1 MSERTSRSSAMG
13 ITRRTAVAG
22 ALAVAVT
29 MPARL
34 RAQEKTPLRI
44 GVLNDQS
51 GPFADLSGLG
61 SVEAA
66 RLAIEDHGGRA
77 NGVAVELLAAD
88 HQNKPDIGIAIL
100 RKWLDVDN
108 VQAVF
113 DLGNSAISLAAQQIM
128 RERNRIIVH
137 STSATSDLTGSACSP
152 VGFHWVYDTYSSGA
166 GIAKA
171 LMGQGLDT
179 WFFITVDYAFGKSI
193 EGVARAAI
201 EGAGGKVVGAV
212 RHPLNTSDFS
222 SYLLQAQ
229 ASNAKVIVF
238 ANVGLDLSNCIK
250 QAAEFRLSKVAGGSQ
265 TIVAP
270 VMLLTDVHAIG
281 LKLAQGLRFISGFY
295 WDKDDE
301 TRAWSKRLFR
311 APPGDADHVAGGR
324 LLRRPALSE
333 GRGCG
338 QDDGRS
344 RRRGGDARNSGVG
357 YVHQK
362 RDVATRRA
370 ARSRHA
376 AGRGQIA
383 GRIEISMGLLQDRGR
398 IARRPGIQTARGWRL
413 SAGSHLIELSGS
425 LRLSSDKTNPG
436 RAFARP
442 G

>member
-1 MSERTSRSSAMG
+1 MNM
-13 ITRRTAVAG
+13 TRRTTLVG
-22 ALAVAVT
+22 ALASAAT
-29 MPARL
+29 IPRRL
-34 RAQEKTPLRI
+34 RAQETPPLRI

-66 RLAIEDHGGRA
+66 KLAVEDHGGRA
-77 NGVAVELLAAD
+77 NGVAVELLEAD
-88 HQNKPDIGIAIL
+88 HQNKPDIGTGIL

-152 VGFHWVYDTYSSGA
+152 VGFHWVYDTYSNSA

-171 LMGQGLDT
+171 LLRQGLDT
-179 WFFITVDYAFGKSI
+179 WFFITVDYAFGKSM
-193 EGVARAAI
+193 EGVGRAAV
-201 EGAGGKVVGAV
+201 EGAGGKVLGAV

-238 ANVGLDLSNCIK
+238 ANAGLDLTNCIK

-265 TIVAP
+265 TVVAP

-281 LKLAQGLRFISGFY
+281 LNLAQGLSFISGFY

-301 TRAWSKRLFR
+301 TCVWSKRFFERRR
-311 APPGDADHVAGGR
+311 AMPTMSQAGVYSAVRHYLKSVDFARTTSGIDVANVMRSIPISDMFTKDATLRPDGR
-324 LLRRPALSE
+324 LVHDMLLVEVKSPAESKYPRDYYKIKGVLPGSEAFRPLSE
-333 GRGCG
+333 GGC
-338 QDDGRS
+338 
-344 RRRGGDARNSGVG
+344 
-357 YVHQK
+357 
-362 RDVATRRA
+362 
-370 ARSRHA
+370 
-376 AGRGQIA
+376 
-383 GRIEISMGLLQDRGR
+383 
-398 IARRPGIQTARGWRL
+398 
-413 SAGSHLIELSGS
+413 S
-425 LRLSSDKTNPG
+425 LVKP
-436 RAFARP
+436 
-442 G
+442 

>member
-1 MSERTSRSSAMG
+1 VSDQTSRPSAAK
-13 ITRRTAVAG
+13 ITRRAALAG
-22 ALAVAVT
+22 AMATVAA
-29 MPARL
+29 MPMRA
-34 RAQEKTPLRI
+34 RAQEKVPLRI

-66 RLAIEDHGGRA
+66 RLAVKDHGGRA
-77 NGVAVELLAAD
+77 NGAAVELIAAD
-88 HQNKPDIGIAIL
+88 HQNKPDIGTGIL

-152 VGFHWVYDTYSSGA
+152 VGFHWVYDTYSNSA

-171 LMGQGLDT
+171 LLGQGLDT
-179 WFFITVDYAFGKSI
+179 WFFITVDYAFGKSM

-229 ASNAKVIVF
+229 SSNAKVIVF
-238 ANVGLDLSNCIK
+238 ANAGLDLTNCIK

-265 TIVAP
+265 TVVAP

-281 LKLAQGLRFISGFY
+281 LKLAQGLSFISGFY
-295 WDKDDE
+295 WDMDEE
-301 TRAWSKRLFR
+301 TRAWSKRFFERRR
-311 APPGDADHVAGGR
+311 AMPTMSQAGVYSAVRHYLKSVDAARTTTGTEVANAMRSIPVADMFARNATLRADGR
-324 LLRRPALSE
+324 LVHDMLLVEVKPPERSKYPWDYYRIKGVLPGADAFRPLAE
-333 GRGCG
+333 GGCPLV
-338 QDDGRS
+338 RS
-344 RRRGGDARNSGVG
+344 
-357 YVHQK
+357 
-362 RDVATRRA
+362 
-370 ARSRHA
+370 
-376 AGRGQIA
+376 
-383 GRIEISMGLLQDRGR
+383 
-398 IARRPGIQTARGWRL
+398 
-413 SAGSHLIELSGS
+413 
-425 LRLSSDKTNPG
+425 
-436 RAFARP
+436 
-442 G
+442 

>member
-1 MSERTSRSSAMG
+1 VSEQVSIRSAMNL
-13 ITRRTAVAG
+13 TRRTVVAG
-22 ALAVAVT
+22 ALATAVT

-34 RAQEKTPLRI
+34 RAQEKAPLRI

-66 RLAIEDHGGRA
+66 KLAVGDHGGRA
-77 NGVAVELLAAD
+77 NGVAVEVLAAD
-88 HQNKPDIGIAIL
+88 HQNKPDIGTGIL

-152 VGFHWVYDTYSSGA
+152 VGFHWVYDTYSNSA

-171 LMGQGLDT
+171 LMSQGLDT
-179 WFFITVDYAFGKSI
+179 WFFVTVDYAFGKSM
-193 EGVARAAI
+193 EAVARTAI
-201 EGAGGKVVGAV
+201 EKAGGKVVGAV

-229 ASNAKVIVF
+229 SSNAKVIAF
-238 ANVGLDLSNCIK
+238 ANAGVDLTNCIK

-265 TIVAP
+265 TVVAP

-281 LKLAQGLRFISGFY
+281 LKLAQGLSFISGYY

-301 TRAWSKRLFR
+301 TRAWSRRFFERRR
-311 APPGDADHVAGGR
+311 AMPTMSQAGVYGRPPFPQSGGR
-324 LLRRPALSE
+324 CKDDSRSRGRKRHERDPGLRHVHQECGTARRRPA
-333 GRGCG
+333 G
-338 QDDGRS
+338 S
-344 RRRGGDARNSGVG
+344 RYAS
-357 YVHQK
+357 
-362 RDVATRRA
+362 
-370 ARSRHA
+370 
-376 AGRGQIA
+376 GRGQVSRA
-383 GRIEISMGLLQDRGR
+383 VEISVGLLQH
-398 IARRPGIQTARGWRL
+398 Q
-413 SAGSHLIELSGS
+413 
-425 LRLSSDKTNPG
+425 G
-436 RAFARP
+436 RASWCRSLQAAR
-442 G
+442 